1 VAPHGVAGDRG
12 GAMRSTRRCAVV
24 VGMVAALIL
33 GAASSGA
40 AAGPPPPG
48 PPPQA
53 THGGGAPPTKRIAVI
68 ADVNTPLAPGLFK
81 GSEDAIEGYARYI
94 NAHGGLAG
102 RKVAVDFYDSQLS
115 ADESRNAL
123 IQACSK
129 DFATVG
135 TTSLFMNNV
144 TDAINCKDINGKPTG
159 LPDVPEL
166 TTSIQQQSSPVSFP
180 ILVPAQDF
188 NDPTGHTFFQNAGQ
202 IYWFQQHVT
211 KDLHGMFLIPA
222 DLQATANASLPIQ
235 WAEEKLGVKT
245 DQSFNVYGSNTQDSY
260 LPIAAAIKAHN
271 SNYVR
276 GGSND
281 VSMADMRLEAQQ
293 QGVTSVKVFDC
304 SLACYSQKF
313 LQLAGPAANG
323 TYIDTAFVP
332 LEEANDSPPV
342 ADYLKTVGKANAD
355 GFGLQ
360 AWAAALFFQTVV
372 QKIVAVDGVNG
383 LTRANFLAT
392 AKTEHDF
399 TADGMIGP
407 TDVGGHKQSPCFAI
421 LQVKND
427 KYVRVYPTKAATF
440 DCNPKNIVEVHGTL
454 PGS

>member
-1 VAPHGVAGDRG
+1 MRG
-12 GAMRSTRRCAVV
+12 IRRGAVV
-24 VGMVAALIL
+24 IGMVAALII
-33 GAASSGA
+33 GAASSGLA
-40 AAGPPPPG
+40 AAPH
-48 PPPQA
+48 A
-53 THGGGAPPTKRIAVI
+53 TAAPTASDVGVSPTTIHIAVI

-81 GSEDAIEGYARYI
+81 GSEDAVEGYARYI

-123 IQACSK
+123 IEACSK

-135 TTSLFMNNV
+135 TTALFMNNV
-144 TDAINCKDINGKPTG
+144 TDAVNCKDINGKATG

-166 TTSIQQQSSPVSFP
+166 TTSPEQQMSPVSFP

-188 NDPTGHTFFQNAGQ
+188 SDPTGTTFFQNAGQ
-202 IYWFQQHVT
+202 IYWYEKNVT
-211 KDLHGMFLIPA
+211 KSLHGMFLIPA

-235 WAEEKLGVKT
+235 WAEQKLGVKT
-245 DQSFNVYGSNTQDSY
+245 DQSFNVYGSNTQDAY
-260 LPIAAAIKAHN
+260 LPIAAAIKSH
-271 SNYVR
+271 SSTYVR

-293 QGVTSVKVFDC
+293 QGVTSVKVWDC
-304 SLACYSQKF
+304 SLSCYSQKF

-323 TYIDTAFVP
+323 TYIDTSFVP
-332 LEEANDSPPV
+332 LEEAKDSPPV
-342 ADYLKTVGKANAD
+342 ANYLKTVGAANAD

-360 AWAAALFFQTVV
+360 AWAAALFFQDVV
-372 QKIVAVDGVNG
+372 QKIVAADGVNG

-392 AKTEHDF
+392 AKTEHAF
-399 TADGMIGP
+399 TARGDDRP

-427 KYVRVYPTKAATF
+427 KFVRVYPTKAATF